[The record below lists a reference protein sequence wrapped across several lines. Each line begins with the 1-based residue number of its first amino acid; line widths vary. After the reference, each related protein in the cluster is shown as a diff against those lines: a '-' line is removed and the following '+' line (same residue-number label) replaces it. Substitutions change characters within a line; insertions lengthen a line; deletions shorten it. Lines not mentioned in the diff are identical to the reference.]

1 MAAQVTPLNPWQH
14 EAGHHLSL
22 LFDVFAL
29 GQQVRTLL
37 STAMQEAGLR
47 PDEYAAYSV
56 VFESGPVTMTVMARE
71 LGMPVTT
78 ASDYVRA
85 MTARGHLRRDRNP
98 DDNRSYL
105 LTLTAK
111 GKRAHRTANAGFER
125 AHQALLRAL
134 PPLREDSA
142 RKVLQQLAEGA
153 SRATADIV
161 ATEPLRQRTEGP
173 SGVRRKPATH

>member
-1 MAAQVTPLNPWQH
+1 MVAQVSPLNPWQH

-85 MTARGHLRRDRNP
+85 MIARGHLRRDRNP
-98 DDNRSYL
+98 EDHRSYL

-111 GKRAHRTANAGFER
+111 GKRAHRTASAGFER
-125 AHQALLRAL
+125 AHQALTRAL
-134 PPLREDSA
+134 PPLKEDSA
-142 RKVLQQLAEGA
+142 RKMLQQLTESAV
-153 SRATADIV
+153 RAIADIG
-161 ATEPLRQRTEGP
+161 ATEPFAQRSDKAVKTSP
-173 SGVRRKPATH
+173 